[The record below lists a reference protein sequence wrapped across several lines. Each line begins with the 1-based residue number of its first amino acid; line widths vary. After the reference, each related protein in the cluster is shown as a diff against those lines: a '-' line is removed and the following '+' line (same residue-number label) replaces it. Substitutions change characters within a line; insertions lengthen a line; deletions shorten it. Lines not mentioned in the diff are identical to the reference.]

1 MAGIRRRTFA
11 LAAAAG
17 AAVAGAGTRARAQAT
32 PASIRLNWYL
42 GGSHGAF
49 VLGKERGFYA
59 AEGIDLAIN
68 EGRGSVRSVQLV
80 DSREDV
86 FAMADAGSL
95 MLGVA
100 RGAKAK
106 AVMTVVGVSSFCVV
120 ARKDSGISSIRDL
133 QGKRL
138 AVTAGD
144 ALTALW
150 PAIVAANRLDGNS
163 IRLVMMDP
171 AAKVPAV
178 LEKQVDALLGG
189 ISDQPNL
196 MRQRNV
202 EPVVIPFYDVGV
214 NTIGMSVIAHPDTIE
229 RQPDLVRRFVRATAK
244 SYEATLA
251 EPAAAAAAVRKMK
264 SDLVEA
270 TLLAEVNDS
279 NAATRQG
286 LTQGKR
292 LGWNDP
298 ASWQQTFELMRT
310 YRELKTDLPAGAFYT
325 NDFAAT

>member
-1 MAGIRRRTFA
+1 MKRRTFT
-11 LAAAAG
+11 LAAATS
-17 AAVAGAGTRARAQAT
+17 AALIGTRARAQAAQ
-32 PASIRLNWYL
+32 ASIRLNWYL

-49 VLGKERGFYA
+49 VLGRDRGYFKD
-59 AEGIDLAIN
+59 EGIDLAIN
-68 EGRGSVRSVQLV
+68 EGRGSVRSVQLI
-80 DSREDV
+80 DSREDS

-100 RGAKAK
+100 RGAKAR

-120 ARKDSGISSIRDL
+120 ARKDSGITTLKDL

-150 PAIVAANRLDGNS
+150 PAVVAANKLDANT

-171 AAKVPAV
+171 AAKVPSV

-202 EPVVIPFYDVGV
+202 EPIIIPFYDVGV
-214 NTIGMSVIAHPDTIE
+214 NTIGMSILTHPDTIQK
-229 RQPDLVRRFVRATAK
+229 QPELVRRFVRATTK
-244 SYEATLA
+244 SYEVTLA
-251 EPAAAAAAVRKMK
+251 EPAAAAAAVKKMK
-264 SDLVEA
+264 ADLVET

-279 NAATRQG
+279 NAGTRQG
-286 LTQGKR
+286 LTSGKR
-292 LGWNDP
+292 IGWNDP
-298 ASWQQTFELMRT
+298 ASWQQTFELMRD
-310 YRELKTDLPAGAFYT
+310 YRELKTDMPATAFYT
-325 NDFAAT
+325 NDFAPT

>member
-1 MAGIRRRTFA
+1 MKRRTLVFASAAA
-11 LAAAAG
+11 LAAPAILAGRAG
-17 AAVAGAGTRARAQAT
+17 AQAMA
-32 PASIRLNWYL
+32 ASVRLNWYL
-42 GGSHGAF
+42 GGSHGAY

-59 AEGIDLAIN
+59 EEGINLTIN
-68 EGRGSVRSVQLV
+68 EGRGSVRSVQLIG
-80 DSREDV
+80 SREDD

-95 MLGVA
+95 MLGASRGIPA
-100 RGAKAK
+100 R

-120 ARKDSGISSIRDL
+120 ARKDSGISSIKDL
-133 QGKRL
+133 EGKRL

-150 PAIVAANRLDGNS
+150 PAVVAANRLNGNS
-163 IRLVMMDP
+163 IRLVMMDA

-178 LEKQVDALLGG
+178 LEKNVDAVLGG

-214 NTIGMSVIAHPDTIE
+214 NTIGMSILAHPDTIA
-229 RQPDLVRRFVRATAK
+229 QKPDLVRRFVRATAK

-251 EPAAAAAAVRKMK
+251 DPAAAAAAVKCMK

-279 NAATRQG
+279 NAGTKQG
-286 LTQGKR
+286 MTTGKR
-292 LGWNDP
+292 IGWNDP
-298 ASWQQTFELMRT
+298 AAWQQTFELMRD
-310 YRELKTDLPAGAFYT
+310 YRELKTDMPPTAFYT
-325 NDFAAT
+325 NDFVAT

>member
-1 MAGIRRRTFA
+1 MKRRNFA
-11 LAAAAG
+11 FAAAAALG
-17 AAVAGAGTRARAQAT
+17 APAILGQRAAAQSMA
-32 PASIRLNWYL
+32 ASVRLNWYL
-42 GGSHGAF
+42 GGSHGAY

-59 AEGIDLAIN
+59 EEGINLTIN
-68 EGRGSVRSVQLV
+68 EGRGSVRSVQLIG
-80 DSREDV
+80 SREDD

-95 MLGVA
+95 MLGA
-100 RGAKAK
+100 SRGIPAK

-120 ARKDSGISSIRDL
+120 ARKDSGIATIRDL

-150 PAIVAANRLDGNS
+150 PAVVAANKLDGNS
-163 IRLVMMDP
+163 IRLVMMDA

-178 LEKQVDALLGG
+178 LEKNVDAVLGG

-214 NTIGMSVIAHPDTIE
+214 NTIGMSILAHPDTIA
-229 RQPDLVRRFVRATAK
+229 QKPDLVRRFVRATAK

-251 EPAAAAAAVRKMK
+251 DPAAAAAAVKRMK

-279 NAATRQG
+279 NAGTKQG
-286 LTQGKR
+286 MTTGKR
-292 LGWNDP
+292 IGWNDP
-298 ASWQQTFELMRT
+298 AAWQQTFELMRD
-310 YRELKTDLPAGAFYT
+310 YRELKTDMPPTAFYT

>member
-1 MAGIRRRTFA
+1 MKRRTFV
-11 LAAAAG
+11 AAAG
-17 AAVAGAGTRARAQAT
+17 AMAAPVILARRAAAQQMA
-32 PASIRLNWYL
+32 ASVRLNWYL
-42 GGSHGAF
+42 GGSHGAY

-59 AEGIDLAIN
+59 EEGINLTIN
-68 EGRGSVRSVQLV
+68 EGRGSVRSVQLIG
-80 DSREDV
+80 SKEDD

-95 MLGVA
+95 MLGAA
-100 RGAKAK
+100 RGIPAK

-120 ARKDSGISSIRDL
+120 ARKDSGIRTIKDL

-150 PAIVAANRLDGNS
+150 PAVVAANKLDGNS
-163 IRLVMMDP
+163 IRLVMMDA

-178 LEKQVDALLGG
+178 LEKNVDAVLGG

-196 MRQRNV
+196 MRQRDV

-214 NTIGMSVIAHPDTIE
+214 NTIGMSILAHPDTIA
-229 RQPDLVRRFVRATAK
+229 QKPDLVRRFVRATAK

-251 EPAAAAAAVRKMK
+251 DPAAAAAAVKRMK
-264 SDLVEA
+264 PDLMEA
-270 TLLAEVNDS
+270 TLLAEVKDS
-279 NAATRQG
+279 NDGTKQG
-286 LTQGKR
+286 LTPGKR

-298 ASWQQTFELMRT
+298 AAWQQTFELMRD
-310 YRELKTDLPAGAFYT
+310 YRELKTDMPATAFYT
-325 NDFAAT
+325 NDFAAS

>member
-1 MAGIRRRTFA
+1 MKRRTFA
-11 LAAAAG
+11 FAAASS
-17 AAVAGAGTRARAQAT
+17 AALIGTRGARAQTLT

-49 VLGKERGFYA
+49 VLGKERGFYKD
-59 AEGIDLAIN
+59 EGIDLTIN
-68 EGRGSVRSVQLV
+68 EGRGSVRSVQLIGSKE
-80 DSREDV
+80 DS

-95 MLGVA
+95 MLGVS
-100 RGAKAK
+100 RGITAKAI
-106 AVMTVVGVSSFCVV
+106 MTVVGVSSFCVV
-120 ARKDSGISSIRDL
+120 ARKDSGITSIKDL
-133 QGKRL
+133 QGKKL

-150 PAIVAANRLDGNS
+150 PAIVAANKLDANS

-171 AAKVPAV
+171 AAKVPSV

-214 NTIGMSVIAHPDTIE
+214 NTIGMAIITHPEIIE
-229 RQPDLVRRFVRATAK
+229 KQADLARRFVRATTK
-244 SYEATLA
+244 SYEAALA
-251 EPAAAAAAVRKMK
+251 DPAAAAASVKRMK

-270 TLLAEVNDS
+270 TLLAEVKDS
-279 NAATRQG
+279 NDGTKQG
-286 LTQGKR
+286 LTPGKR
-292 LGWNDP
+292 VGWNDP
-298 ASWQQTFELMRT
+298 AAWQQTFELMRD
-310 YRELKTDLPAGAFYT
+310 YRELKTELPPTAFYT

>member
-1 MAGIRRRTFA
+1 MKRRTFT
-11 LAAAAG
+11 LAAATSAALIG
-17 AAVAGAGTRARAQAT
+17 ARDARAQAPT

-49 VLGKERGFYA
+49 VLGKERGFYKD
-59 AEGIDLAIN
+59 EGIDLTIN
-68 EGRGSVRSVQLV
+68 EGRGSVRSVQLI

-95 MLGVA
+95 MLGAA

-120 ARKDSGISSIRDL
+120 ARKDSGITSIKDL

-150 PAIVAANRLDGNS
+150 PAVVAANKLDGNS
-163 IRLVMMDP
+163 IRLVMMDA

-196 MRQRNV
+196 MRQRNI

-214 NTIGMSVIAHPDTIE
+214 NTIGMAIVTHPETIE
-229 RQPDLVRRFVRATAK
+229 KQPELVRRFVRATTR

-251 EPAAAAAAVRKMK
+251 EPAAAAAAVKRLKA
-264 SDLVEA
+264 DLVET

-279 NAATRQG
+279 NASTRQG
-286 LTQGKR
+286 LTPGKR

-298 ASWQQTFELMRT
+298 ASWQQTFELMRD
-310 YRELKTDLPAGAFYT
+310 YRELKTDMPPTAFYT

>member
-1 MAGIRRRTFA
+1 MLTRRTFTLAGTSGAALVAAGRAKAQA
-11 LAAAAG
+11 LA
-17 AAVAGAGTRARAQAT
+17 

-49 VLGKERGFYA
+49 VLGRERGFFRD
-59 AEGIDLAIN
+59 EGIDLAIN
-68 EGRGSVRSVQLV
+68 EGRGSVRSVQLIGSKE
-80 DSREDV
+80 DS

-95 MLGVA
+95 MLGASRGIPA
-100 RGAKAK
+100 R

-120 ARKDSGISSIRDL
+120 ARKDSGIASIKDL

-150 PAIVAANRLDGNS
+150 PAVVAANKLDGNS
-163 IRLVMMDP
+163 IRLVMMDA

-202 EPVVIPFYDVGV
+202 EPVVIPFYEVGV
-214 NTIGMSVIAHPDTIE
+214 NTIGMSIVTHPDTIA

-244 SYEATLA
+244 SYEAMLA
-251 EPAAAAAAVRKMK
+251 EPAAAAAAVKRMK
-264 SDLVEA
+264 NDLVEA
-270 TLLAEVNDS
+270 TLLAEVTDS
-279 NAATRQG
+279 NAVTRQG
-286 LTQGKR
+286 LTPGR
-292 LGWNDP
+292 RVGWNDP
-298 ASWQQTFELMRT
+298 AQWQQTFELMRD
-310 YRELKTDLPAGAFYT
+310 YRELKTDMPPTAFYT

>member
-1 MAGIRRRTFA
+1 MQRRTFATTA
-11 LAAAAG
+11 LAAAALL
-17 AAVAGAGTRARAQAT
+17 GTRGPARAQALT

-49 VLGKERGFYA
+49 VLGKARGYYRD
-59 AEGIDLAIN
+59 EGIDLTIN
-68 EGRGSVRSVQLV
+68 EGRGSVRSVQLIGA
-80 DSREDV
+80 REDS

-95 MLGVA
+95 MLGASRGIPA
-100 RGAKAK
+100 R

-120 ARKDSGISSIRDL
+120 ARKDSGIAGIRDL

-150 PAIVAANRLDGNS
+150 PAVVAANKLDAGS
-163 IRLVMMDP
+163 IRLVMMDA

-178 LEKQVDALLGG
+178 LENRVDALLGG

-196 MRQRNV
+196 MRQRNI

-214 NTIGMSVIAHPDTIE
+214 NTIGMSIITHPDIIA
-229 RQPDLVRRFVRATAK
+229 QSPDLVRRFARATTRA
-244 SYEATLA
+244 YEAALA
-251 EPAAAAAAVRKMK
+251 EPAAAAAAVKQMK
-264 SDLVEA
+264 TDLVEA

-279 NAATRQG
+279 NAGTRQG
-286 LTQGKR
+286 LTAGKR
-292 LGWNDP
+292 VGWNDP
-298 ASWQQTFELMRT
+298 ASWQQTFELMRD
-310 YRELKTDLPAGAFYT
+310 YRELKTDLPPTAFYT
-325 NDFAAT
+325 NDFVAT

>member
-1 MAGIRRRTFA
+1 
-11 LAAAAG
+11 
-17 AAVAGAGTRARAQAT
+17 
-32 PASIRLNWYL
+32 
-42 GGSHGAF
+42 
-49 VLGKERGFYA
+49 
-59 AEGIDLAIN
+59 
-68 EGRGSVRSVQLV
+68 
-80 DSREDV
+80 
-86 FAMADAGSL
+86 
-95 MLGVA
+95 
-100 RGAKAK
+100 
-106 AVMTVVGVSSFCVV
+106 
-120 ARKDSGISSIRDL
+120 
-133 QGKRL
+133 
-138 AVTAGD
+138 
-144 ALTALW
+144 
-150 PAIVAANRLDGNS
+150 
-163 IRLVMMDP
+163 MMDP

-214 NTIGMSVIAHPDTIE
+214 NTIGMSVIAHPDTIA
-229 RQPDLVRRFVRATAK
+229 RQPDLVRRFVRATTR

-286 LTQGKR
+286 LTQGRR

-310 YRELKTDLPAGAFYT
+310 YRELKTDLSADAFYT

>member
-1 MAGIRRRTFA
+1 MKRRTFT
-11 LAAAAG
+11 LAAATS
-17 AAVAGAGTRARAQAT
+17 AALIGTRARAQAAQ
-32 PASIRLNWYL
+32 ASIRLNWYL

-49 VLGKERGFYA
+49 VLGRDRGYFKD
-59 AEGIDLAIN
+59 EGIDLTIN
-68 EGRGSVRSVQLV
+68 EGRGSVRSVQLI
-80 DSREDV
+80 DSREDS

-95 MLGVA
+95 MLGAA

-120 ARKDSGISSIRDL
+120 ARKDSGITTLKDL

-150 PAIVAANRLDGNS
+150 PAVVAANKLDASS

-171 AAKVPAV
+171 AAKVPSV

-202 EPVVIPFYDVGV
+202 EPIVIPFYDVGV
-214 NTIGMSVIAHPDTIE
+214 NTIGMSILTHPDTIE
-229 RQPDLVRRFVRATAK
+229 KQPELVRRFVRATAK

-251 EPAAAAAAVRKMK
+251 EPAAAAASVKKMK
-264 SDLVEA
+264 ADLVET

-279 NAATRQG
+279 NAATKQG
-286 LTQGKR
+286 LTPGKR

-298 ASWQQTFELMRT
+298 ASWKLTFELMRD
-310 YRELKTDLPAGAFYT
+310 YRELKTDMPPTAFYT
-325 NDFAAT
+325 NDFAPT